1 MIRKLARRLR
11 CSSGQF
17 FVARVTPIVSGARTG
32 SVNILS
38 TMRRSPVLP
47 FALALALA
55 PAAPARA
62 GGDRPAEAV
71 RPRVEHHLREAEQ
84 LARHFEGILAA
95 ACPQFET
102 AREWRHYFNGEVDRV
117 VTLLAH
123 LEQAWAEAKT
133 TPDDDV
139 RRAAKAP
146 RRQRERV
153 PPLIEKL
160 QACANGNGSGFTLPG
175 VWRRIERDVPQRQ
188 SEIAL
193 PPERSPE

>member
-1 MIRKLARRLR
+1 MAPAPF
-11 CSSGQF
+11 SWSV
-17 FVARVTPIVSGARTG
+17 FVVRVTTIVSSVRAR

-38 TMRRSPVLP
+38 AMRRWLVLP
-47 FALALALA
+47 LVLVLPLA

-62 GGDRPAEAV
+62 GGDKPAAEA
-71 RPRVEHHLREAEQ
+71 RSRVEHHLREAEQ
-84 LARHFEGILAA
+84 LAQHLEGILAA

-160 QACANGNGSGFTLPG
+160 QACADGNGSGFTVPG
-175 VWRRIERDVPQRQ
+175 VWRRIEREVPQRQ